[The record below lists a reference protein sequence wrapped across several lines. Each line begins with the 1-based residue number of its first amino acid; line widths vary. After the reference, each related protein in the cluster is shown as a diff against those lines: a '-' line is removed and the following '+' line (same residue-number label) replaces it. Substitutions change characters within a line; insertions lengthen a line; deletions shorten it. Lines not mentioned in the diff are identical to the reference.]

1 VPRQPLSLT
10 GRALRFLAAREHSR
24 LELECKL
31 ARHSDDAADIAR
43 VLDALTARGFISE
56 QRVAESVLHQRAPRL
71 GAARVVQE
79 LRRKGLS
86 DAVIDDAAEQ
96 LRATELERARA
107 VWQKKFGEAPADP
120 RDRAR
125 QMRFLAGRGF
135 ASDTVRRVVPRCII
149 SSPDDG

>member
-1 VPRQPLSLT
+1 MPRQPPSLT
-10 GRALRFLAAREHSR
+10 ARALRFLAAREHSR
-24 LELECKL
+24 LELERKL
-31 ARHSDDAADIAR
+31 ARYGDDAVEITR

-56 QRVAESVLHQRAPRL
+56 RRVAESVLHQRASRL

-86 DAVIDDAAEQ
+86 DTVVAEAAEQ
-96 LRATELERARA
+96 LRATELQRART
-107 VWQKKFGEAPADP
+107 VWQKKFGRPADDP

-135 ASDTVRRVVPRCII
+135 AADIVRKVVTGR
-149 SSPDDG
+149 SE